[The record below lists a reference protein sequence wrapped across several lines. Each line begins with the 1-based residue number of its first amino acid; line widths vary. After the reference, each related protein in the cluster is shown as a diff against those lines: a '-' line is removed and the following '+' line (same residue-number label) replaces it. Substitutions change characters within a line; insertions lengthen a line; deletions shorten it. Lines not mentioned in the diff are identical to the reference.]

1 MILVEA
7 REFMRGSAQRAVE
20 LEVPFHRYH
29 FIDKSKQSLAQLEA
43 RLTELRPDLLDP
55 MKWHAGDVN
64 ANCLGSFAVSM

>member
-43 RLTELRPDLLDP
+43 RSSSYG
-55 MKWHAGDVN
+55 A
-64 ANCLGSFAVSM
+64 